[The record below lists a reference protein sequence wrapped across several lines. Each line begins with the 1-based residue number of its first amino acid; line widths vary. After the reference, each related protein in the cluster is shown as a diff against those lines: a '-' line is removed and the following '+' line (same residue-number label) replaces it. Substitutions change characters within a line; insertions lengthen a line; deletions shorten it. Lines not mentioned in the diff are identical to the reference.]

1 MSEPKA
7 AAPARPT
14 ARAPSAAPHPSP
26 VKKRRTTAPRPQEAE
41 STPRLPDECW
51 CINRPSEITVRRV
64 TINGQEVVHIC
75 DSYGPGIT
83 VSDDQLLDDET
94 CHDLRERIL
103 NASGDPEVVRYAGR
117 RSFVPADMGD
127 TVARLVRS
135 PGWGR
140 VVERALVAPLYNLHP
155 SRFELVSACGF
166 VVERGTKK
174 QQGHTD
180 INLEKDLDRADRG
193 VVAIH
198 IPLDETSE
206 LLGGTQ
212 WLGERGKEPLATVW
226 GRRGRPYALN
236 AALWH
241 GGSGNRTTERRA
253 VLALRFLP
261 TDLWTTGQLSMRAR
275 RSAFLPKLC
284 RASGP
289 YFPML
294 RHLGK
299 LSMRARSPPNKYIKL
314 SRRSSTAKRLV
325 QSMIYWRSS
334 SSTTRR

>member
-1 MSEPKA
+1 M
-7 AAPARPT
+7 
-14 ARAPSAAPHPSP
+14 
-26 VKKRRTTAPRPQEAE
+26 
-41 STPRLPDECW
+41 
-51 CINRPSEITVRRV
+51 RRV

-140 VVERALVAPLYNLHP
+140 VVERALVAPLYDLDP
-155 SRFELVSACGF
+155 SRFKLVSACGF
-166 VVERGTKK
+166 VVEPGTKK

-212 WLGERGKEPLATVW
+212 WLE
-226 GRRGRPYALN
+226 
-236 AALWH
+236 
-241 GGSGNRTTERRA
+241 
-253 VLALRFLP
+253 
-261 TDLWTTGQLSMRAR
+261 
-275 RSAFLPKLC
+275 
-284 RASGP
+284 
-289 YFPML
+289 
-294 RHLGK
+294 
-299 LSMRARSPPNKYIKL
+299 
-314 SRRSSTAKRLV
+314 
-325 QSMIYWRSS
+325 
-334 SSTTRR
+334 